1 MLTTMRTVHTLPV
14 VAAMMLTA
22 SACGDDLTTSDGP
35 DGAAAHPYLE
45 SISEIASA
53 HGGNRA
59 VGTDGGRATRDYI
72 VEQLTQMGYQP
83 RTQPVTSGE
92 GDMGANILADTGAP
106 GRTVIVGAHYD
117 SVKQGPGINDNGT
130 GVATVLAIGER
141 LRNTRPDLN
150 VRLAFWDA
158 EEYGIA
164 GSHTY
169 VKSMS
174 PAETKSVVA
183 YINADMTGTRN
194 PTAMVYDA
202 DGSSA
207 KRLAENAKQDPDL
220 VRAINAAIPPKNVE
234 SEELEATLRE
244 CLGREHIPVDEDVLL
259 NGASDTA
266 PFVGRVPV
274 GGAVLTHPEV
284 TPGGELQHAPG
295 YHTSGDTIDTVD
307 AGVLER
313 TTDAMWCSVLAVSDG
328 ALS

>member
-1 MLTTMRTVHTLPV
+1 MRTVLTLPV
-14 VAAMMLTA
+14 VAAVMLTA
-22 SACGDDLTTSDGP
+22 SACGDDSTTSDGP
-35 DGAAAHPYLE
+35 GEAAAYPYLE
-45 SISEIASA
+45 SISEIANA

-72 VEQLTQMGYQP
+72 VEQLTRMGYQP

-92 GDMGANILADTGAP
+92 GDMGANILADTGGP

-141 LRNTRPDLN
+141 LRNTRPNLN

-183 YINADMTGTRN
+183 YINADMTGTRE

-207 KRLAENAKQDPDL
+207 KRLVEKVKQDPDL
-220 VRAINAAIPPKNVE
+220 VRGINAAIPPKDVE
-234 SEELEATLRE
+234 SEKLEATLRE

-259 NGASDTA
+259 NGSSDTA

-274 GGAVLTHPEV
+274 GGAVLVHEV
-284 TPGGELQHAPG
+284 LSPDNVLQYAPG

-307 AGVLER
+307 ADVLER
-313 TTDAMWCSVLAVSDG
+313 TTDAMWCSVLTVSDG